1 MRAFLGKSVELRRD
15 ARAPLGRAVSYWS
28 IALTIHAV
36 TTQLSFRSTLRV
48 AIILSASLA
57 PLSATARD
65 VNSEPAGQV
74 FGGGN
79 ELRSKDSSDSQTFAR
94 EDVAQG
100 ALCLMVESA
109 ARANDLPVEFFAHVI
124 WQESHF
130 RPQAVGPLTHTG
142 QRARGI
148 AQFMPDAAN
157 ERGLLDPFNP
167 VQALP
172 KAAEFLADLRS
183 RFGNIGLAAA
193 AYNAGPRRV
202 REWLAGNAGMPAET
216 LNYVLATTGRRLED
230 WAAIGE
236 QGKSSDNEAKTTCQK
251 MLTMLKQ
258 EPNLFVSKLGDKVAL
273 AVTKPWGVQVAT
285 GFNRDQALTAYAKAI
300 KDVNAAL
307 GQLAGPTLQPI
318 LFRSLG
324 TSSFYQVRI
333 GTSTRRQ
340 AENLCNQIREAHGAC
355 LVKRRGA

>member
-1 MRAFLGKSVELRRD
+1 MAAFLPKLVELEGDVRT
-15 ARAPLGRAVSYWS
+15 PVGRAASDWS
-28 IALTIHAV
+28 IALTIDMA
-36 TTQLSFRSTLRV
+36 TTQLSFGSTLLL
-48 AIILSASLA
+48 AIILSVNLA
-57 PLSATARD
+57 TRSAVARD
-65 VNSEPAGQV
+65 LTSGPVGQV
-74 FGGGN
+74 FSDSN
-79 ELRSKDSSDSQTFAR
+79 ELRSNDANANSQTSAQQ
-94 EDVAQG
+94 DVVQD

-109 ARANDLPVEFFAHVI
+109 ARANGLPVEFFAHII

-130 RPQAVGPLTHTG
+130 QPQAVGPLTHTG

-148 AQFMPDAAN
+148 AQFMPDTAR

-167 VQALP
+167 IQALP

-183 RFGNIGLAAA
+183 QFGNIGLAAA

-202 REWLAGNAGMPAET
+202 REWLAGNGGMPAET

-230 WAAIGE
+230 WTATGK
-236 QGKSSDNEAKTTCQK
+236 QGKTSENEAKPTCQK
-251 MLTMLKQ
+251 MVAMLKQ

-285 GFNRDQALTAYAKAI
+285 EFNRDQALTAYAKAI

-318 LFRSLG
+318 LFRNPRDELILSSRKSAPARVVRRKISASKFVSLA
-324 TSSFYQVRI
+324 VP
-333 GTSTRRQ
+333 
-340 AENLCNQIREAHGAC
+340 AW
-355 LVKRRGA
+355 